1 MAGSL
6 NDLQNL
12 LNQAAKEM
20 PDKALRIIGVEGL
33 KFIKK
38 NFRDQG
44 FNDTGIEKWQKRK
57 TTDKNGRDLTRYS
70 TNRNGR
76 SAGSLTKFGL
86 RDVNRAI
93 LVGHD
98 TGGDKLINSFKYNI
112 IRASSQVNFRTPKKY
127 AGRHN
132 EGLDGMPKRQFMG
145 KSKYLDNEISQKI
158 KKEWDKLLR

>member
-6 NDLQNL
+6 EDLQDL
-12 LNQAAKEM
+12 LNKAAKEM

-44 FNDTGIEKWQKRK
+44 FNDTGLQKWQKRK
-57 TTDKNGRDLTRYS
+57 TTDKNGRDITRYIRG
-70 TNRNGR
+70 RNTG
-76 SAGSLTKFGL
+76 GVTKFGL
-86 RDVNRAI
+86 RNADRAI

-98 TGGDKLINSFKYNI
+98 TGGDKLINSFSSNI
-112 IRASSQVNFRTPKKY
+112 IKASSQVHFRSSKKY

-132 EGLDGMPKRQFMG
+132 EGLDGMPQRQFMG
-145 KSKYLDNEISQKI
+145 KSKYLDNQISQKI
-158 KKEWDKLLR
+158 KKELDKLLR

>member
-6 NDLQNL
+6 EDLQNM
-12 LNQAAKEM
+12 LNQAAKQI

-44 FNDTGIEKWQKRK
+44 FNDTGIKKWQKRK
-57 TTDKNGRDLTRYS
+57 TTDKNGRDMTRY
-70 TNRNGR
+70 TRGRN
-76 SAGSLTKFGL
+76 AGSMTKFGL
-86 RDVNRAI
+86 RNADRAL

-112 IRASSQVNFRTPKKY
+112 IKASSQVHYSTNKKY
-127 AGRHN
+127 AARHN

-145 KSKYLDNEISQKI
+145 KSKYLDNQISQKI
-158 KKEWDKLLR
+158 KKELDKLLR